1 MAKKRVKSPDS
12 SSESESDYE
21 SKNRVPKREG
31 KTKRPLNKWAEAV
44 KRWNSEQKTE
54 TYRIPRKGSPEYDR
68 VKAIM
73 ATL

>member
-31 KTKRPLNKWAEAV
+31 KTKRPLNKWSRAV
-44 KRWNSEQKTE
+44 QQFNSENKNT
-54 TYRIPRKGSPEYDR
+54 TYTIPRKGSPEYDR